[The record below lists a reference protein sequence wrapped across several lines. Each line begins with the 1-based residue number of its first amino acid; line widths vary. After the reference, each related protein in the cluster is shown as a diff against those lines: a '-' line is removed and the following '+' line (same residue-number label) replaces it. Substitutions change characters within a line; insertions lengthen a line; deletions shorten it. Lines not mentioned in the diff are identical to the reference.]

1 MKTILNRVH
10 WFLRFLL
17 VLPLLASSAL
27 PGAEAPGWYASGK
40 GGAVVAEN
48 PKAVAAGIELLEKGG
63 NAVDAAVATMLVAS
77 IMDYGMFCIG
87 AEVPFMIYD
96 VRKKEVKTLSGL
108 GSAPLNKADIG
119 WYYEHAIPGDGGIK
133 AVPVPGAVGLFFDS
147 LSVYGTMD
155 FATVVAP
162 ALRILDGGGKEWY
175 DELATT
181 FRKLVEAERARS
193 GTRVENLQMAR
204 ARFYTGDIAQE
215 LVAYYKKAGSF
226 LTRADLAAH
235 RTLIEEP
242 VMVEYRG
249 YEVYKCGTWTQGPYL
264 CQTLQILEGFDL
276 RKMGHLSADYIHIL
290 VEALKLGL
298 ADRDY
303 YYGDPR
309 FVNVPIKKLLSQPY
323 GDLRRGLI
331 NMRKA
336 SLEVR
341 PGNPVAMKALA
352 DDPGKY
358 RPGPG
363 GTTTC
368 VVADKWGNFV
378 SATPSGNRPYHI
390 CAPLG
395 VAHGNRLRSLNTTSG
410 HPNRIEAGKRPR
422 ITLTPTLVLKDGSP
436 VMAISVAGGDLQDQ
450 TTLNCLL
457 NVLEFGMSP
466 KEAVSCAR
474 FSTRHYE
481 NSFDPNRKREISG
494 LGQVTLQDTIPEAVG
509 RNLSGRGHQI
519 EIVGGAIAAPVMLL
533 HDRNTDLLHAAGDP
547 RASRHAAVLQPVE

>member
-1 MKTILNRVH
+1 MK
-10 WFLRFLL
+10 FLRLGWAISLL
-17 VLPLLASSAL
+17 VSSSL
-27 PGAEAPGWYASGK
+27 HGAEHLGWHASGK

-96 VRKKEVKTLSGL
+96 AKKKEVKTLSGL
-108 GSAPLNKADIG
+108 GGAPLSKDSIR
-119 WYYEHAIPGDGGIK
+119 WYYEHAIPEEGGIK
-133 AVPVPGAVGLFFDS
+133 AVPVPGAVGLFIDS
-147 LSVYGTMD
+147 LSVYGTVD
-155 FATVVAP
+155 FASVVAP
-162 ALRILDGGGKEWY
+162 ALRILEGGGEGWY
-175 DELATT
+175 DALAET
-181 FRKLVEAERARS
+181 FRKLVEAERSRE
-193 GTRVENLQMAR
+193 GTRVQNLQKAR
-204 ARFYTGDIAQE
+204 ARFYTGDIADE
-215 LVAYYKKAGSF
+215 LVAYYKKAGGF
-226 LTRADLAAH
+226 LTKADLAAH

-249 YEVYKCGTWTQGPYL
+249 YEVYKCGAWTQGPYL

-276 RKMGHLSADYIHIL
+276 KKMGHLSADYIHVL

-309 FVNVPIKKLLSQPY
+309 FVSVPMKQLLSQTY

-331 NMRKA
+331 DMGKA

-352 DDPGKY
+352 DQPGKY

-378 SATPSGNRPYHI
+378 SATPSGNNPYNI
-390 CAPLG
+390 CGTLG
-395 VAHGNRLRSLNTTSG
+395 VAHGNRLRSLNTTPG

-422 ITLTPTLVLKDGSP
+422 ITLTPTLVLKDRAP

-457 NVLEFGMSP
+457 NVIEFGMSP

-474 FSTRHYE
+474 FSTRHHE
-481 NSFDPNRKREISG
+481 NSFKPDRKREISG
-494 LGQVTLQDTIPEAVG
+494 LGQVTLQDTIREPVV
-509 RNLSGRGHQI
+509 RDLSGRGHRI
-519 EIVGGAIAAPVMLL
+519 GAAGGAIAAPVMLV
-533 HDRNTDLLHAAGDP
+533 HDRESNLLHAAGDP
-547 RASRHAAVLQPVE
+547 RAGRHAAVLQPEE

>member
-1 MKTILNRVH
+1 MK
-10 WFLRFLL
+10 FLRLGW
-17 VLPLLASSAL
+17 VVSLLASSAL
-27 PGAEAPGWYASGK
+27 PGAENLSWHASGK
-40 GGAVVAEN
+40 GGAVAAED
-48 PKAVAAGIELLEKGG
+48 PKAVAAGIEMLEEGG

-96 VRKKEVKTLSGL
+96 VEKKQVKTMSGL
-108 GSAPLNKADIG
+108 GRAPLNKDDIK
-119 WYYEHAIPGDGGIK
+119 WYYEHAIPGNGGIK

-147 LSVYGTMD
+147 LSAYGTMD

-162 ALRILDGGGKEWY
+162 ALRILDAGGKDWY
-175 DELATT
+175 DELAAT
-181 FRKLVEAERARS
+181 FRKLVEAERAQA
-193 GTRVENLQMAR
+193 GTRVQNLQMAR
-204 ARFYTGDIAQE
+204 ARFYTGDIAEE

-226 LTRADLAAH
+226 LTKADLAAH
-235 RTLIEEP
+235 RTLIEDP

-276 RKMGHLSADYIHIL
+276 RKMGHLSADYIHVL
-290 VEALKLGL
+290 AEALKLGL

-309 FVNVPIKKLLSQPY
+309 FVNVPMKQLLSQPY

-331 NMRKA
+331 DMGKA

-378 SATPSGNRPYHI
+378 SATPSGNSPYNI

-395 VAHGNRLRSLNTTSG
+395 VAHGNRLRSLNTTPG

-422 ITLTPTLVLKDGSP
+422 ITLTPTLVLKDGTP

-474 FSTRHYE
+474 FSTRHHE
-481 NSFDPNRKREISG
+481 NSFNPSQKREISG
-494 LGQVTLQDTIPEAVG
+494 LGQLTLQNTIPEEV
-509 RNLSGRGHQI
+509 RRTLSGRGHR
-519 EIVGGAIAAPVMLL
+519 VGVAGGAIAAPVMLL
-533 HDRNTDLLHAAGDP
+533 HDRETDLLHAAGDP
-547 RASRHAAVLQPVE
+547 RAGRHAAVLQPAE

>member
-1 MKTILNRVH
+1 MKGLMRTILA
-10 WFLRFLL
+10 FLL
-17 VLPLLASSAL
+17 SLCPCLVV
-27 PGAEAPGWYASGK
+27 GVEKPGWHASGK

-48 PKAVAAGIELLEKGG
+48 PMAVAAGIELLEKGG

-96 VRKKEVKTLSGL
+96 VKEKEVKTLSGL
-108 GSAPLNKADIG
+108 GRAPLNKDDIK
-119 WYYEHAIPGDGGIK
+119 WYYEHAIPGNGGIK
-133 AVPVPGAVGLFFDS
+133 AVPVPGAVGLFFDA
-147 LSVYGTMD
+147 LVGYGTKD

-162 ALRILDGGGKEWY
+162 ALRILDGGGQDWY
-175 DELATT
+175 DDLAAT
-181 FRKLVEAERARS
+181 FRRLLEAEDRKE
-193 GTRVENLQMAR
+193 GTRVAKLKAAR
-204 ARFYTGDIAQE
+204 ARFYTGDIAEE
-215 LVAYYKKAGSF
+215 LVRYYKEAGGF
-226 LTRADLAAH
+226 LSKADLAAH
-235 RTLIEEP
+235 RTLVEEP

-276 RKMGHLSADYIHIL
+276 RKMGHLSADYIHVL
-290 VEALKLGL
+290 AEALKLGL

-309 FVNVPIKKLLSQPY
+309 FVNVPTKQLLSQPY

-331 NMRKA
+331 EMGKA
-336 SLEVR
+336 SLDVR

-352 DDPGKY
+352 DEPGKY

-378 SATPSGNRPYHI
+378 SATPSGNRPYNI
-390 CAPLG
+390 CTTLG
-395 VAHGNRLRSLNTTSG
+395 VAHGNRLRSLNTTPG

-422 ITLTPTLVLKDGSP
+422 ITLTPTLVLKDGAP
-436 VMAISVAGGDLQDQ
+436 ILAISVAGGDLQDQ

-457 NVLEFGMSP
+457 NVIEFGMSP

-474 FSTRHYE
+474 FSTRHHE
-481 NSFDPNRKREISG
+481 NSFNPDRKREISG
-494 LGQVTLQDTIPEAVG
+494 LGRLTLQDTIPETVR
-509 RNLSGRGHQI
+509 RNLAGRGHR
-519 EIVGGAIAAPVMLL
+519 VATAGGAIASPVMLF
-533 HDRNTDLLHAAGDP
+533 HDRRTNLLHAAGDP
-547 RASRHAAVLQPVE
+547 RAGRHAAVLQPEE

>member
-1 MKTILNRVH
+1 MK
-10 WFLRFLL
+10 FLRLGW
-17 VLPLLASSAL
+17 VVSLLASSSL
-27 PGAEAPGWYASGK
+27 HGAENLGWHASGK

-96 VRKKEVKTLSGL
+96 AKKKEVKTLSGL
-108 GSAPLNKADIG
+108 GGAPLNEDSIK
-119 WYYEHAIPGDGGIK
+119 WYYEHAIPEQGGIK
-133 AVPVPGAVGLFFDS
+133 AVPVPGAVGLFFDA
-147 LSVYGTMD
+147 LSAYGTMD
-155 FATVVAP
+155 FASVVAP
-162 ALRILDGGGKEWY
+162 ALRVLDGEGKDWY
-175 DELATT
+175 GALAET
-181 FRKLVEAERARS
+181 FRKLVEAERARE
-193 GTRVENLQMAR
+193 GTRVQNLQKAR
-204 ARFYTGDIAQE
+204 ERFYTGDIADE
-215 LVAYYKKAGSF
+215 LVAYYKKTGGF
-226 LTRADLAAH
+226 LTKADLAAH

-249 YEVYKCGTWTQGPYL
+249 YEVYKCGAWTQGPYL

-276 RKMGHLSADYIHIL
+276 RKMGHLSVDYIHVL

-309 FVNVPIKKLLSQPY
+309 FVSVPMKQLLSQTY

-331 NMRKA
+331 DMGKA

-341 PGNPVAMKALA
+341 PGNPMAMKALA
-352 DDPGKY
+352 DQPGKY

-368 VVADKWGNFV
+368 AIADKWGNFV
-378 SATPSGNRPYHI
+378 SATPSGNNPYNI
-390 CAPLG
+390 CTTLG
-395 VAHGNRLRSLNTTSG
+395 VAHGNRLRSLNTTPG

-422 ITLTPTLVLKDGSP
+422 ITLTPTLVLKDGVP

-457 NVLEFGMSP
+457 NVIEFGMSP

-474 FSTRHYE
+474 FSTLHHE
-481 NSFDPNRKREISG
+481 NSFIPNRKREIFG
-494 LGQVTLQDTIPEAVG
+494 LGQVTLQDTIREPIV
-509 RNLSGRGHQI
+509 RNLSGRGHR
-519 EIVGGAIAAPVMLL
+519 VVTASGAIAAPVMLL
-533 HDRNTDLLHAAGDP
+533 YDRENDILHAAGDP
-547 RASRHAAVLQPVE
+547 RAGRHAAVLQPVK

>member
-1 MKTILNRVH
+1 MK
-10 WFLRFLL
+10 FLRLGW
-17 VLPLLASSAL
+17 VVSLLASSAL
-27 PGAEAPGWYASGK
+27 PGAEKLSWHASGK
-40 GGAVVAEN
+40 GGAVVAQN

-96 VRKKEVKTLSGL
+96 AKKKEVKTLSGL
-108 GSAPLNKADIG
+108 GRAPLNKDDIK
-119 WYYEHAIPGDGGIK
+119 WYYEHAIPGNGGIK
-133 AVPVPGAVGLFFDS
+133 AVPVPGAVGLFFDA
-147 LSVYGTMD
+147 LVVYGTKD

-162 ALRILDGGGKEWY
+162 ALRILDGGGQDWY
-175 DELATT
+175 DELAAT
-181 FRKLVEAERARS
+181 FRRLMEAEDRKE
-193 GTRVENLQMAR
+193 GTRVAKLKAAR
-204 ARFYTGDIAQE
+204 ARFYTGDIAEE
-215 LVAYYKKAGSF
+215 LVRYYEEAGSF
-226 LTRADLAAH
+226 LRKADLAAH
-235 RTLIEEP
+235 RTLVEEP

-276 RKMGHLSADYIHIL
+276 RKMGHLSADYIHAL

-309 FVNVPIKKLLSQPY
+309 FVNVPMKQLLSQPY

-331 NMRKA
+331 DMGKA

-378 SATPSGNRPYHI
+378 SATPSGNSPYNI
-390 CAPLG
+390 CATLG
-395 VAHGNRLRSLNTTSG
+395 VAHGNRLRSLNTTPG

-422 ITLTPTLVLKDGSP
+422 ITLTPTLVLKDGAP

-474 FSTRHYE
+474 FSTRHHE
-481 NSFDPNRKREISG
+481 NSFNPDQKREISG
-494 LGQVTLQDTIPEAVG
+494 LGQLTLQDTIPEEVG
-509 RNLSGRGHQI
+509 RNLSGRGHR
-519 EIVGGAIAAPVMLL
+519 VGVAGGAIAAPVMLL
-533 HDRNTDLLHAAGDP
+533 HDRETDLLHAAGDP
-547 RASRHAAVLQPVE
+547 RAGRHAAVLQPAE

>member
-27 PGAEAPGWYASGK
+27 PGAEASGWYASGK

-108 GSAPLNKADIG
+108 GSAPLNRADIG

-276 RKMGHLSADYIHIL
+276 RKMGHLSADYIHVL

-368 VVADKWGNFV
+368 VVADKWVNFV
-378 SATPSGNRPYHI
+378 SATPSGNR
-390 CAPLG
+390 
-395 VAHGNRLRSLNTTSG
+395 
-410 HPNRIEAGKRPR
+410 
-422 ITLTPTLVLKDGSP
+422 
-436 VMAISVAGGDLQDQ
+436 
-450 TTLNCLL
+450 CLL
-457 NVLEFGMSP
+457 YTSP
-466 KEAVSCAR
+466 SPR
-474 FSTRHYE
+474 
-481 NSFDPNRKREISG
+481 
-494 LGQVTLQDTIPEAVG
+494 
-509 RNLSGRGHQI
+509 
-519 EIVGGAIAAPVMLL
+519 
-533 HDRNTDLLHAAGDP
+533 DRQK
-547 RASRHAAVLQPVE
+547 SRMPSSA

>member
-1 MKTILNRVH
+1 MKGLMRTILA
-10 WFLRFLL
+10 FLL
-17 VLPLLASSAL
+17 SLCPCLVA
-27 PGAEAPGWYASGK
+27 GVEKPGWHASGK

-48 PKAVAAGIELLEKGG
+48 PMAVAAGIELLEKGG

-96 VRKKEVKTLSGL
+96 VKEKEVKTLSGL
-108 GSAPLNKADIG
+108 GRAPLNKDDIK
-119 WYYEHAIPGDGGIK
+119 WYYEHAIPGNGGIK
-133 AVPVPGAVGLFFDS
+133 AVPVPGAVGLFFDA
-147 LSVYGTMD
+147 LVGYGTKD

-162 ALRILDGGGKEWY
+162 ALRILDGGGQDWY
-175 DELATT
+175 DDLAAT
-181 FRKLVEAERARS
+181 FRRLLEAEDRKE
-193 GTRVENLQMAR
+193 GTRVEKLQAAR
-204 ARFYTGDIAQE
+204 ARFYTGDIAEE
-215 LVAYYKKAGSF
+215 LVRYYKEAGGF
-226 LTRADLAAH
+226 LSKADLAAH
-235 RTLIEEP
+235 RTLVEEP

-276 RKMGHLSADYIHIL
+276 RKMGHLSADYIHVL
-290 VEALKLGL
+290 AEALKLGL

-309 FVNVPIKKLLSQPY
+309 FVNVPTKQLLSQPY

-331 NMRKA
+331 EMGKA
-336 SLEVR
+336 SLDVR

-352 DDPGKY
+352 DEPGKY

-378 SATPSGNRPYHI
+378 SATPSGNRPYNI
-390 CAPLG
+390 CTTLG
-395 VAHGNRLRSLNTTSG
+395 VAHGNRLRSLNTTPG

-422 ITLTPTLVLKDGSP
+422 ITLTPTLVLKDGAP
-436 VMAISVAGGDLQDQ
+436 ILAISVAGGDLQDQ

-457 NVLEFGMSP
+457 NVIEFGMSP

-474 FSTRHYE
+474 FSTRHHE
-481 NSFDPNRKREISG
+481 NSFNPDRKREISG
-494 LGQVTLQDTIPEAVG
+494 LGRLTLQDTIPETV
-509 RNLSGRGHQI
+509 RSNLAGRGHR
-519 EIVGGAIAAPVMLL
+519 VATAGGAIASPVMLF
-533 HDRNTDLLHAAGDP
+533 HDRRTNLLHAAGDP
-547 RASRHAAVLQPVE
+547 RAGRHAAVLQPEE